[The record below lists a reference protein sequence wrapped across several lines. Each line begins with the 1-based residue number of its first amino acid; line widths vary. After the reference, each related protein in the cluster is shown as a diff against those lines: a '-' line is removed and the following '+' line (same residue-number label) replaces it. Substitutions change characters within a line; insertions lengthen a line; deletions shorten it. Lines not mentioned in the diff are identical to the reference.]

1 MHARVS
7 CRCVW
12 YSSPS
17 TVPLLLAAPSTL
29 RRVASSLAPRRC
41 CWTRRQQH
49 PIVRPGNADSGCA
62 GADLALQLQEVL
74 LRVCAYLHRCTSGHL
89 PTHSTIN
96 AARRTRATCGR
107 TICARRFQSV
117 PTRSRPLRNR
127 SCSDFFQ
134 CPVHVVRPL
143 VRVPGECTHQHEVW
157 RACAQPRLC
166 APSES
171 LPEEAKSDS
180 SSSSSRT
187 MVVGAVSISAAAAA
201 AARTAS
207 SSDMASLRT

>member
-1 MHARVS
+1 MPIA
-7 CRCVW
+7 
-12 YSSPS
+12 
-17 TVPLLLAAPSTL
+17 AAPARTWRFSFKKYFCECVRTCTGV
-29 RRVASSLAPRRC
+29 RVATCPHIAIS
-41 CWTRRQQH
+41 
-49 PIVRPGNADSGCA
+49 
-62 GADLALQLQEVL
+62 
-74 LRVCAYLHRCTSGHL
+74 
-89 PTHSTIN
+89 

-143 VRVPGECTHQHEVW
+143 VRVPGECTHQHEIG
-157 RACAQPRLC
+157 RACTQPRLC

-171 LPEEAKSDS
+171 LPEEAMSDS